1 MNPVYLGKPRK
12 QMTEDGLRLGRHLR
26 NRGRPAHSTWTKYKQ
41 QIKGKRQESFDG
53 MLFFTDLYFLF
64 IFFNVKK
71 TVKLPHSVYVG
82 EDVLCLILNGVTFKQ
97 DVTKIFYC
105 K

>member
-53 MLFFTDLYFLF
+53 MLFFTDFYFLF
-64 IFFNVKK
+64 FLMLRKLSNFL
-71 TVKLPHSVYVG
+71 TVFMLGKMFCV
-82 EDVLCLILNGVTFKQ
+82 
-97 DVTKIFYC
+97 
-105 K
+105 